1 MPEARDKR
9 RKTDL
14 DLFVLALVDGGVS
27 TPYALQMSAGLS
39 PGASIPALQRLTEAG
54 LVRQGKPGSRGRTEH
69 RVTPAGKK
77 LLKTGWRSL
86 IEEGPSGDLDAD
98 LRVALLALLACGE
111 RRVAADFLRQSAARK
126 LESIAMIERPDQPD
140 PLPPL
145 AFWYRELRSASG
157 RVMLKGGSAAALA
170 MAEALPRKLTKS
182 NRRTRRPITR

>member
-54 LVRQGKPGSRGRTEH
+54 LVLQGKPGSRGRTEH

-86 IEEGPSGDLDAD
+86 IEEGPSGDLDSD
-98 LRVALLALLACGE
+98 LRVALLALAGGE
-111 RRVAADFLRQSAARK
+111 RRLAKGFLERSAARK
-126 LESIAMIERPDQPD
+126 LESISALERPDESD
-140 PLPPL
+140 SLPPL
-145 AFWYRELRSASG
+145 AYWYRELRSASA

-170 MAEALPRKLTKS
+170 MAEALPRKLKKS